1 VSALTF
7 AALAAWGV
15 VAGIDLV
22 SVLQVM
28 VARPLVAATVAGAL
42 VGEPVTGVL
51 VGMMLELY
59 ALEVLPVGGARYP
72 DYGPAAVA
80 GTVAAGG
87 GGPETL
93 GVGVVVGLLV
103 AEAGAWSVQV
113 LRRWNTRRVR
123 AAAVPLDAGDF
134 RVIQRVQLAGIARD
148 ALRALLLTTGGLALA
163 LAARRWAPV
172 GPRAG
177 VLLTAVLAG
186 IGLGT
191 AMLNGKRL
199 AQGRRGLVWMST
211 GLAGGLAWLLLR

>member
-1 VSALTF
+1 VSALTIGT
-7 AALAAWGV
+7 LLAWGV

-51 VGMMLELY
+51 VGMMLELF
-59 ALEVLPVGGARYP
+59 ALDVLPVGGARYP

-80 GTVAAGG
+80 GTVAAAG

-103 AEAGAWSVQV
+103 ADAGDWSIQV
-113 LRRWNTRRVR
+113 LRRWNTKRVR
-123 AAAVPLDAGDF
+123 AAAAPLDAGDGTT
-134 RVIQRVQLAGIARD
+134 VQRLQLAGILRD
-148 ALRALLLTTGGLALA
+148 ALRACLLTAAGLALA

-172 GPRAG
+172 SPRAG

-191 AMLNGKRL
+191 AMLNAKRL
-199 AQGRRGLVWMST
+199 AQGRT
-211 GLAGGLAWLLLR
+211 GLAWLSTGVAGGVGWLLLR

>member
-1 VSALTF
+1 VSALTIGT
-7 AALAAWGV
+7 LLAWGV

-51 VGMMLELY
+51 VGMMLELF
-59 ALEVLPVGGARYP
+59 ALDVLPVGGARYP

-80 GTVAAGG
+80 GTVAAAG

-93 GVGVVVGLLV
+93 GVGVVVGLVV
-103 AEAGAWSVQV
+103 ADAGDWSIQV
-113 LRRWNTRRVR
+113 LRRWNTTRVR
-123 AAAVPLDAGDF
+123 AAAAPLDAGDF
-134 RVIQRVQLAGIARD
+134 NVIQRIQLAGIARD
-148 ALRALLLTTGGLALA
+148 ALRAFLLTTAGLALA
-163 LAARRWAPV
+163 LAAHRWSPV
-172 GPRAG
+172 SPRAG

-191 AMLNGKRL
+191 AVLNAKRL
-199 AQGRRGLVWMST
+199 AQGR
-211 GLAGGLAWLLLR
+211 AGLAWLSTGVAGGVGWLLLR

>member
-1 VSALTF
+1 MSALTIGT
-7 AALAAWGV
+7 LLAWGV

-51 VGMMLELY
+51 VGMMLELF
-59 ALEVLPVGGARYP
+59 ALDVLPVGGARYP

-80 GTVAAGG
+80 GTVAAAG

-93 GVGVVVGLLV
+93 GVGVVVGLVV
-103 AEAGAWSVQV
+103 ADAGDWSIQV
-113 LRRWNTRRVR
+113 LRRWNTTRVR
-123 AAAVPLDAGDF
+123 AAAAPLDAGDF
-134 RVIQRVQLAGIARD
+134 NVIQRIQLAGIARD
-148 ALRALLLTTGGLALA
+148 ALRAFLLTTAGLALA
-163 LAARRWAPV
+163 FAARRWSPV
-172 GPRAG
+172 SPRAG

-191 AMLNGKRL
+191 AVLNAKRL
-199 AQGRRGLVWMST
+199 AQGRV
-211 GLAGGLAWLLLR
+211 GLAWLSTGVVGGVGWLLLR

>member
-7 AALAAWGV
+7 GALAAWGV

-22 SVLQVM
+22 SVLQSM
-28 VARPLVAATVAGAL
+28 VARPLVAATVAGVL
-42 VGEPVTGVL
+42 VGKPVAGVL
-51 VGMMLELY
+51 VGMMLELF

-80 GTVAAGG
+80 GTVAAAG

-103 AEAGAWSVQV
+103 ADTGAWSIQA
-113 LRRWNTRRVR
+113 LRRWNTQRVR
-123 AAAVPLDAGDF
+123 AAAAALDAGDF
-134 RVIQRVQLAGIARD
+134 RAIQRTQLAGIARD
-148 ALRALLLTTGGLALA
+148 ALRALLLTTAGLGLA
-163 LAARRWAPV
+163 LAARRWSPV

-199 AQGRRGLVWMST
+199 AQGHRGLVWLAT
-211 GLAGGLAWLLLR
+211 GIAGGVGWLLLR